1 MLTPEQLQKLP
12 DNLIR
17 LYAQLEADIIA
28 DMAGRINAMDLFI
41 PAADWQFQKAIEM
54 GNTYQMILK
63 RLSGAAGK
71 TEQEIEELMTI
82 AASESLKYDDS
93 VHKQAGK
100 DLTALNQSA
109 ALLATLNA
117 GIKRTK
123 GYFENLCR
131 TTANQGSRQFSDALD
146 RAHMQ
151 VVSGAF
157 SKDEAI
163 KFAVKDLAKQGISAA
178 EYKNGRKMSLE
189 SAVRMNLV
197 TGINQTCAELQLQR
211 ADEAECD
218 LVAVSAHAGARPS
231 HAEWQGKIFSRS
243 GKHKKY
249 PDFVSSTGYGT
260 VTGLCGANCRH
271 TFYPFYEGISVNA
284 YSQKELDEMNRKK
297 VKYNGQMLTEYEASQ
312 IQRKIE
318 RNIRRFKREKQA
330 FEAVGQS
337 SAESTAKLKYWR
349 DSMNGFIKQTGFKRQ
364 YSREEIF
371 PGRKRT
377 VIPEFIPV
385 KGLGTS
391 ADDKAIAAYIQS
403 DLNMIPEKHRKLLD
417 DYVKEIE
424 VVAGRSGS
432 YNRATKVMSIPRE
445 AIEEP
450 GVVIHE
456 LAHALETKLDLYHD
470 GKFIDVLN
478 NGLETVSPFAV
489 ITDSETFEK
498 PIQYLDIENG
508 KFITQY
514 QKRVYDEDYE
524 GNERINYS
532 DFTFNVKTLLEYFA
546 EGYRYY
552 CMWPEQLKD
561 KDLLLYQFIEEL
573 GHDE

>member
-28 DMAGRINAMDLFI
+28 DMASRINAMDLFI
-41 PAADWQFQKAIEM
+41 PAADWQFQKAVEM
-54 GNTYQMILK
+54 GNTYQMILQ
-63 RLSGAAGK
+63 RLSGATGK
-71 TEQEIEELMTI
+71 TEKEIEELMTI
-82 AASESLKYDDS
+82 AASESLKYDDK

-109 ALLATLNA
+109 ALLAALNA

-131 TTANQGSRQFSDALD
+131 TTANQGSKQFSDTLD
-146 RAHMQ
+146 RAYMQ
-151 VVSGAF
+151 IVSGAF

-163 KFAVKDLAKQGISAA
+163 KFAVKDLAAQGISAA

-197 TGINQTCAELQLQR
+197 TGINQTCAELQLKR

-231 HAEWQGKIFSRS
+231 HAKWQGKVYSRN

-284 YSQKELDEMNRKK
+284 YTQKELDEMNRKK
-297 VKYNGQMLTEYEASQ
+297 VEYNGQMLTEYEASQ

-318 RNIRRFKREKQA
+318 RNIRRYKREKQA

-337 SAESTAKLKYWR
+337 SAESAAKLKYWR
-349 DSMNGFIKQTGFKRQ
+349 DSMNDFIKQTGFKRQ
-364 YSREEIF
+364 YNREEIF

-391 ADDKAIAAYIQS
+391 ADDKSIAAYIQS
-403 DLNMIPEKHRKLLD
+403 DLNMIPEKHRRLLD
-417 DYVKEIE
+417 GYVSAIE
-424 VVAGRSGS
+424 VVAGRAGS
-432 YNRATKVMSIPRE
+432 YNRTTKIMSIPRE
-445 AIEEP
+445 AIEET

-470 GKFIDVLN
+470 AKFLQVLSD
-478 NGLETVSPFAV
+478 GLENITVSNIV
-489 ITDSETFEK
+489 IDTVTFDKEIFLLDDNGAKFVSVYQGRLYETDIDGNSQ
-498 PIQYLDIENG
+498 I
-508 KFITQY
+508 
-514 QKRVYDEDYE
+514 DYKNFKVNLKSL
-524 GNERINYS
+524 G
-532 DFTFNVKTLLEYFA
+532 EYFA
-546 EGYRYY
+546 EGYKVYLLEPDLL
-552 CMWPEQLKD
+552 MQ
-561 KDLLLYQFIEEL
+561 KDLLLYNFIKEL
-573 GHDE
+573 V